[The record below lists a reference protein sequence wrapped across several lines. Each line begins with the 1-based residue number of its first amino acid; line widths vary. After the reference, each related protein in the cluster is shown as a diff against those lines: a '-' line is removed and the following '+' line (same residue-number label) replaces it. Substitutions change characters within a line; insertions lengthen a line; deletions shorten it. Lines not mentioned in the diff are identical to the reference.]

1 MSQDQKSGNF
11 KEESLMVEQ
20 RSISIVSSSNEA
32 FVPHLATLFL
42 SLLTT
47 KQTNTTFH
55 FYVIDDDISLRS
67 KFLLNRTV
75 GEFNARISYVTIDPT
90 DFSGAVESD
99 RIPQTA
105 YYRISIPN
113 LLKENKRAIYMDCD
127 MITLEDI
134 EALWEADLGEQLLG
148 AVEDAGFHDRLEKM
162 GIESETDLYFNSGLM
177 VMDLEKWREEKIT
190 EKVLGF
196 IENNPGKLTF
206 HDQDAL
212 NAILHDRWLEL
223 DPRWNAQTYMMLQEK
238 EHPTIQGQ
246 ARWDEATKKPAVI
259 HFCGHAKPWNADS
272 NHPFKENY
280 FDIRGKTFFPV
291 KKETK
296 SL

>member
-1 MSQDQKSGNF
+1 
-11 KEESLMVEQ
+11 MVEQ
-20 RSISIVSSSNEA
+20 KSISIVSSSNEA
-32 FVPHLATLFL
+32 FVPHLATLFR

-47 KQTNTTFH
+47 KQTHTTFH
-55 FYVIDDDISLRS
+55 FYVIDDKISLHS

-75 GEFNARISYVTIDPT
+75 GEYNARISYVTIDPT
-90 DFSGAVESD
+90 EFAGAVESD

-113 LLKENKRAIYMDCD
+113 LLKETKRAIYMDCD
-127 MITLEDI
+127 MISLEDI
-134 EALWEADLGEQLLG
+134 QGLWEVDLGDKLLG
-148 AVEDAGFHDRLEKM
+148 AVEDAGFHNRLEKM

-177 VMDLEKWREEKIT
+177 VIDLEKWREAKIT
-190 EKVLGF
+190 EQVLAF
-196 IENNPGKLTF
+196 IENNPEKLRF

-223 DPRWNAQTYMMLQEK
+223 DPRWNAQTYMMLQEV

-246 ARWDEATKKPAVI
+246 LKWDEARENPAVI

-272 NHPFKENY
+272 NHPFKEQY
-280 FDIRGKTFFPV
+280 FDIREKTFFPI
-291 KKETK
+291 KKK
-296 SL
+296 PSYSKD

>member
-1 MSQDQKSGNF
+1 
-11 KEESLMVEQ
+11 MVEQ
-20 RSISIVSSSNEA
+20 KSISIVSSSNEA

-47 KQTNTTFH
+47 KQPHTTFH
-55 FYVIDDDISLRS
+55 FYVIDDNISLRS

-75 GEFNARISYVTIDPT
+75 GEYNARISYVTIDPT
-90 DFSGAVESD
+90 EFSGAVESD

-113 LLKENKRAIYMDCD
+113 LLKETKRAIYMDCD

-134 EALWEADLGEQLLG
+134 EALWEVDLGDQLLG
-148 AVEDAGFHDRLEKM
+148 AVEDAGFHNRLEKM
-162 GIESETDLYFNSGLM
+162 EIESETDLYFNSGLM
-177 VMDLEKWREEKIT
+177 VMNLEKWREEKIT
-190 EKVLGF
+190 EQVLAF
-196 IENNPGKLTF
+196 IENNPEKLKF

-212 NAILHDRWLEL
+212 NAILHDRWLDL

-246 ARWDEATKKPAVI
+246 LKWNEARENPAVI

-272 NHPFKENY
+272 EHPFREHY
-280 FDIRGKTFFPV
+280 FDIREKTFFPIE
-291 KKETK
+291 KETK
-296 SL
+296 LL

>member
-1 MSQDQKSGNF
+1 
-11 KEESLMVEQ
+11 MVEQ
-20 RSISIVSSSNEA
+20 KSISIVSSSNEA

-47 KQTNTTFH
+47 KQSHTTFH
-55 FYVIDDDISLRS
+55 FYVIDDNISLRS

-75 GEFNARISYVTIDPT
+75 GEYNARISYVTIDPT
-90 DFSGAVESD
+90 EFS
-99 RIPQTA
+99 
-105 YYRISIPN
+105 
-113 LLKENKRAIYMDCD
+113 
-127 MITLEDI
+127 
-134 EALWEADLGEQLLG
+134 G
-148 AVEDAGFHDRLEKM
+148 AVEDAGFHNRLEKM

-190 EKVLGF
+190 EQVLGF
-196 IENNPGKLTF
+196 IENNPEKLRF

-223 DPRWNAQTYMMLQEK
+223 DPRWNAQTYMMLQEV

-246 ARWDEATKKPAVI
+246 LKWDEARESPAVI
-259 HFCGHAKPWNADS
+259 HFCGHAKPWNVDS

-280 FDIRGKTFFPV
+280 FDIREKTFFPM

-296 SL
+296 LL

>member
-1 MSQDQKSGNF
+1 
-11 KEESLMVEQ
+11 MVEQ
-20 RSISIVSSSNEA
+20 KSISIVSSSNEA

-47 KQTNTTFH
+47 KQPHTTFH
-55 FYVIDDDISLRS
+55 FYVIDDNISLRS

-75 GEFNARISYVTIDPT
+75 GEYNARISYVTIDPT

-113 LLKENKRAIYMDCD
+113 LLKESKRAIYMDCD

-134 EALWEADLGEQLLG
+134 EALWEVDLGENLLA
-148 AVEDAGFHDRLEKM
+148 AVEDAGFHNRLENM
-162 GIESETDLYFNSGLM
+162 GIESESDLYFNSGLM
-177 VMDLEKWREEKIT
+177 VMDLEKWREQQIT
-190 EKVLGF
+190 EQVLSF
-196 IENNPGKLTF
+196 IKGNPEKLRF

-223 DPRWNAQTYMMLQEK
+223 DPRWNAQTYMMLNEK

-246 ARWDEATKKPAVI
+246 LKWDEARENPAVI

-272 NHPFKENY
+272 NHPFRDNY
-280 FDIRGKTFFPV
+280 FDIREKTFFPM

-296 SL
+296 LL

>member
-148 AVEDAGFHDRLEKM
+148 AVEDAGFHDWLEKM

-177 VMDLEKWREEKIT
+177 VMDLEKWRKEKIT